1 MLINDK
7 EIIWF
12 EKYRPQLVEDLILP
26 NEYISKFK
34 KFIDKPSHIL
44 LASETP
50 GTGKTSTMNAL
61 KKEGNFETLF
71 INASLDRGIDL
82 LHSKIKNFASTK
94 SFNDKHKLVI
104 LDECLEENERVIIKV
119 NGVEVPKRL
128 KDLSRNKIYDC
139 ISFNMETG
147 EIEDD
152 TCEIISEKEEEIYEV
167 ELEDGRKIKIT
178 ANHPFIINQNG
189 KFIEKSILDGLSVN
203 DDVVCREEYDIPQYD
218 KNMGVHNYLKKYNFK
233 KSDLPKIYMKL
244 NNCEIKKCLYCGKDC
259 KFISLTVGFSG
270 HCGSKECAKKYAK
283 YRNNEHKKEQAKLFD
298 NFILENKEFYNSVT
312 FPFKDIYKDRVIK
325 NIKQFKLLSYSSLKV
340 LDFESKCPIC
350 GGVIINNKFLNVG
363 RNKCLNWKCVSFN
376 SFFRRKLIDEDF
388 IKYKNDID
396 YNTIK
401 LCKKN
406 NVDLEFVK
414 ELKDKGLQRKAA
426 LKNIIKYENYTLFR
440 NQSKDKFS
448 FIRNNIITEDMLNT
462 CSVCN
467 KEYIKYDKIVENNVL
482 KTIKYGAEYTC
493 SRKCYNDI
501 LKQGKFVTLDGRK
514 KQSNT
519 IKNKIAKGEFTPCIT
534 NSWTKTRIYYNNMK
548 FRSSWE
554 LLFYLIM
561 TKIHNIKLEYEKIRI
576 KYKDENNN
584 FRNYIVD
591 FYDETNKT
599 LYEIKPLGE
608 LTTKNAKL
616 KIKYAIKY
624 SNENNITFKVI
635 DDNWFK
641 ENYND
646 EILKFIPE
654 EERLKYTKLWKQFK
668 GDADENKIN

>member
-1 MLINDK
+1 MLVNDK

-94 SFNDKHKLVI
+94 SFNDKHKLVV

-119 NGVEVPKRL
+119 NGVEVPKKL
-128 KDLSRNKIYDC
+128 KDLSKNKIYDC

-147 EIEDD
+147 KIEDD
-152 TCEIISEKEEEIYEV
+152 MCQIISEKEEEIYEV
-167 ELEDGRKIKIT
+167 ELEDGRKIKVT
-178 ANHPFIINQNG
+178 ANHPFIVNQNG

-218 KNMGVHNYLKKYNFK
+218 KNMGVQNYLKKYNLK

-244 NNCEIKKCLYCGKDC
+244 NNCEVKKCLYCGKDC
-259 KFISLTVGFSG
+259 EFISLTKGFRDYCS
-270 HCGSKECAKKYAK
+270 STECVLKNIKNKNICY
-283 YRNNEHKKEQAKLFD
+283 NKEQYKVFD
-298 NFILENKEFYNSVT
+298 DFILKNRDFYENVD
-312 FPFKDIYKDRVIK
+312 FPFQDIYKNRIIRNK
-325 NIKQFKLLSYSSLKV
+325 THLKKLSYSGLKI
-340 LDFESKCPIC
+340 LDYEDVCPIC
-350 GGVIINNKFLNVG
+350 GGVIIKNKFLNNN
-363 RNKCLNWKCVSFN
+363 RNKCLNRKCVNFN
-376 SFFRRKLIDEDF
+376 SYLRRKLIDEDF

-396 YNTIK
+396 YYIIK

-414 ELKDKGLQRKAA
+414 ELKDKELQRKAA
-426 LKNIIKYENYTLFR
+426 LKNIIKYEDYVLFR
-440 NQSKDKFS
+440 SQSKDNFS
-448 FIRNNIITEDMLNT
+448 FVKNNIITEDMLNI
-462 CSVCN
+462 CSICN
-467 KEYIKYDKIVENNVL
+467 KEYIKYDKIVKNNVL

-493 SRKCYNDI
+493 SRKCYNEI
-501 LKQGKFVTLDGRK
+501 LKQGKFVTPDGRK
-514 KQSNT
+514 RQSNT
-519 IKNKIAKGEFTPCIT
+519 IKNKIASGEFTPCIT
-534 NSWTKTRIYYNNMK
+534 NSWTKTRIYYDNMK

-608 LTTKNAKL
+608 LATKNAKL

-624 SNENNITFKVI
+624 SNKNNITFKVI
-635 DDNWFK
+635 DNNWFK
-641 ENYND
+641 ENYNN

-654 EERLKYTKLWKQFK
+654 EDRLKYTKLWKQFK
-668 GDADENKIN
+668 GDVNENKIN